1 MAVRANL
8 LVDVV
13 SALKLS
19 VVERSERPGEAPFLR
34 VELRFVAH
42 RLGRRLCVLR
52 KRSAERTGESNDKA
66 RNERKAEWRRLGHA
80 TGSGARRWGAGFAVA
95 RGGCAGPQTHPGTAH

>member
-8 LVDVV
+8 LVDVI

-34 VELRFVAH
+34 VELRLVAH
-42 RLGRRLCVLR
+42 RLGRWLCVLGEG
-52 KRSAERTGESNDKA
+52 AQRTSESNDKA
-66 RNERKAEWRRLGHA
+66 RDER
-80 TGSGARRWGAGFAVA
+80 
-95 RGGCAGPQTHPGTAH
+95 